1 MAKKHRVKNPW
12 QELAKVNAMPR
23 TDVAQTAPRET
34 LASYT
39 RGYDA
44 EVARQNEAAEQ
55 ARFAGVRAAENALNE
70 TLQKAR
76 AQQAAALFNQES
88 DELKSRC
95 KNIVDD
101 QFAEMSVEQC
111 RQMIREAF
119 DSFRTTLE
127 ETQGVRLEAT
137 ALQKLQA
144 ISRKNLG
151 IDLTDANVWWRLYEH
166 ASELGVFSDR
176 DVTSIRVAAP
186 SAQDQS
192 SDPLAEMMNQPDTRE
207 GSRRATELSNEAYWS
222 GEAAEM
228 YQKWAQHLYDTWGV
242 TLTEPQKQAVISWF
256 MKWNKSFTRYESW
269 NECRRA
275 LVAAQILDS
284 SMITADEALSQALE
298 STTVSLDNRE
308 ARQDFIRRSRI
319 INERQ

>member
-1 MAKKHRVKNPW
+1 MAQKHRVKNPW

-151 IDLTDANVWWRLYEH
+151 IDLTDANVWWRLYDH
-166 ASELGVFSDR
+166 ANELGVFSDR

-186 SAQDQS
+186 SAQEQS
-192 SDPLAEMMNQPDTRE
+192 SDPLAEMMNQPATRE
-207 GSRRATELSNEAYWS
+207 GERKARELANEHFFSTECREVYDRFLAHCASTWEFAPTEKQARAIVQWFQDTNRSMTVDRTAWDDMRRSLVLAGVLPGHMVTEDEVLAGRLENTNLNDRDARIEFARESRR
-222 GEAAEM
+222 
-228 YQKWAQHLYDTWGV
+228 
-242 TLTEPQKQAVISWF
+242 
-256 MKWNKSFTRYESW
+256 
-269 NECRRA
+269 
-275 LVAAQILDS
+275 
-284 SMITADEALSQALE
+284 
-298 STTVSLDNRE
+298 
-308 ARQDFIRRSRI
+308 
-319 INERQ
+319 ING